1 MDARGHE
8 NACTGRRWP
17 VISLSREAVTARVVR
32 GCLLLLLA
40 VSPGAGCGSSA
51 SKVCTPGQSVAC
63 VGVGAC
69 QGGQL
74 CKADGTGYEA
84 CQCGGGAGSG
94 GSSGG
99 LGGGGGS
106 SGSAGNVG
114 GAGGSSG
121 QGGSSG
127 LSGSGGAGGIAG
139 TGGTGQDA
147 GGNDAVNSDAAT
159 DGSSDTGGADAGTCP
174 SYATSTIAA
183 MRTAGVNG
191 CFKFVNVVS
200 IGLAPSATSP
210 RLFVQDAGGGGYS
223 AMMMTCSTTMA
234 THLCPVA
241 SSVAAITD
249 GRSVTVTGSYV
260 KSSTTHIEEFFLD
273 SISDIGVGSTPAAAT
288 ASLAQI
294 ERSSTA
300 YDLAFQHV
308 TTTLSGP
315 GAGLVMYD
323 WTPSEFV
330 YTGAAAC
337 PYQKGGFG
345 MIPQSINAGPG
356 AACADG
362 TSQPAGQAVP
372 SGAEVLIGTDFNNGF
387 RVSSDCRCAKANGY
401 VVPTANSMLSGTID
415 GILVSDISL
424 GASSGF
430 FYVAP
435 KTNSA
440 APISSTIAGP

>member
-8 NACTGRRWP
+8 NAGMRRRWP
-17 VISLSREAVTARVVR
+17 VISLSREAITAKVVR
-32 GCLLLLLA
+32 VCLLLLLA
-40 VSPGAGCGSSA
+40 VSPEAGCGSSA

-84 CQCGGGAGSG
+84 CLCGGGAGSG

-99 LGGGGGS
+99 LGGGGS
-106 SGSAGNVG
+106 NGSAGSVG
-114 GAGGSSG
+114 GAGGAGG

-127 LSGSGGAGGIAG
+127 LSGSGGAGGITG

-159 DGSSDTGGADAGTCP
+159 DASSDTGAADAGTCP

-260 KSSTTHIEEFFLD
+260 KSSTTHVEEFFLD
-273 SISDIGVGSTPAAAT
+273 SISDIGVGSTPAAA
-288 ASLAQI
+288 AANLAQI

-330 YTGAAAC
+330 FTGAAAC

-362 TSQPAGQAVP
+362 TSQPAGQVVP
-372 SGAEVLIGTDFNNGF
+372 NGAEVLIGTDFYKGF
-387 RVSSDCRCAKANGY
+387 TISSDCRCAKTYAF
-401 VVPTANSMLSGTID
+401 VIPTVSSTLSGSID
-415 GILVSDISL
+415 GILVFDSAP
-424 GASSGF
+424 GASAGF